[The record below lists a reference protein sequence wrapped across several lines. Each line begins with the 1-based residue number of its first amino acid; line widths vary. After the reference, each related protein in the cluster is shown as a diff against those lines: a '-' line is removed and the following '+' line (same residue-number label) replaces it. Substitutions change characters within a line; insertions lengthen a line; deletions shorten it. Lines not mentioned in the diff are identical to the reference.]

1 MHRFPFS
8 LSYLCRS
15 HFPKGVLRSGGR
27 ALGRATTVLD
37 AHGQAVARAKSNREK
52 GHDRGIG
59 KKSEAIPLSDCR
71 EQQRRLHHR
80 EAGADAD
87 ARASAKGKIRKTWN
101 AAAFDGID
109 APALGI
115 KSLGIREEAWI
126 VMGEPL
132 KNENV
137 GARANA
143 VASDLNIADCA
154 PADSP
159 SRGIKA
165 QRFLNHHFGIRKAGE
180 IRETGR
186 ASGKHLIEL
195 GDERLLDRGVLC
207 EEIPGPGEG
216 VRSRFVAG
224 EEEGHDL
231 VAELNIAHSRAMLV
245 LSIEKS
251 LQQVL

>member
-1 MHRFPFS
+1 M
-8 LSYLCRS
+8 
-15 HFPKGVLRSGGR
+15 RSGGR
-27 ALGRATTVLD
+27 ALGRAITVLD
-37 AHGQAVARAKSNREK
+37 AHGQAVARAKGNREK

-80 EAGADAD
+80 EAGPDAD

-101 AAAFDGID
+101 AAAFNGID
-109 APALGI
+109 APALGL
-115 KSLGIREEAWI
+115 KSLGIREEARI
-126 VMGEPL
+126 AMGEPL

-143 VASDLNIADCA
+143 VAPDLNIADCA

-159 SRGIKA
+159 GRGIKA
-165 QRFLNHHFGIRKAGE
+165 QRFFDHHFGVGKA
-180 IRETGR
+180 REVRERGR

-195 GDERLLDRGVLC
+195 GEERLFDRGVLR
-207 EEIPGPGEG
+207 EQIPSPGEG
-216 VRSRFVAG
+216 VGSGFVPG

-231 VAELNIAHSRAMLV
+231 VAELNIAHSCAMLV